1 MMPTFRQKRETA
13 KKMVPFLGSVPCSK
27 IYEGFRTLP
36 TDYWLFILLSGIE
49 IYTDYTHCLLYFV
62 PVY

>member
-1 MMPTFRQKRETA
+1 MSPFRQERETA

-49 IYTDYTHCLLYFV
+49 IYTDYTHCLLYFI

>member
-1 MMPTFRQKRETA
+1 MPPFRQERATA